1 MRLFECMFTKNSCY
15 KAGQIIIPG
24 GIMLHSTGANNP
36 NLRRYVQPD
45 DGQLG
50 VNKGG
55 TEWNR
60 AAEQV
65 CVHAFIGKLADGS
78 VASYQTLPWNFKAWH
93 CGVGTKGI
101 SANNTHLSIEICED
115 GLKDA
120 SYFAAVY
127 REAVELCAY
136 LCKLHGFDPM
146 KDGVLIC
153 HSEGYQRGIA
163 SNHADVMHWFPRH
176 GKSMDTFR
184 ADVTEEM
191 KKEEEPELN
200 RKETEEL
207 FEQMLDQ
214 RFPVFKDMD
223 DVPDWAQPS
232 IQRMKD
238 KGMLRGDAT
247 GCLNLSADLMR
258 TLVVLDRILEGGI
271 GDGQ

>member
-1 MRLFECMFTKNSCY
+1 MRLFECMFTKNPCY

-136 LCKLHGFDPM
+136 LCKLHGFDPQ

-184 ADVTEEM
+184 ADVTAEM
-191 KKEEEPELN
+191 KKEEDEMSYEKW
-200 RKETEEL
+200 KEYQERYEAEKAALPPAEWDKKGEYDKAIAIGLTDGTRPQSNPTRMEVAVIAQRVLERAEESRVI
-207 FEQMLDQ
+207 E
-214 RFPVFKDMD
+214 
-223 DVPDWAQPS
+223 
-232 IQRMKD
+232 
-238 KGMLRGDAT
+238 
-247 GCLNLSADLMR
+247 
-258 TLVVLDRILEGGI
+258 
-271 GDGQ
+271 